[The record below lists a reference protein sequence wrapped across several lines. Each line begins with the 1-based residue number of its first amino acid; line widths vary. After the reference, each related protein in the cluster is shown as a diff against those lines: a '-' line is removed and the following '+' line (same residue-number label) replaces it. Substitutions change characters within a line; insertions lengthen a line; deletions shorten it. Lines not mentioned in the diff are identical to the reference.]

1 MSHYE
6 QRLQNDLDAIRTD
19 ITALG
24 STVHQALSNALDSL
38 LNRDSD
44 KAYQV
49 ILGDHPINRAADRL
63 NVACHGFIAKHL
75 PSAGHLRFVSS
86 SLRTIIL
93 LERLGD
99 YAATIAKESV
109 RLVNDLEG
117 SFRSD
122 VQVMGYDA
130 LGMLAEA
137 ISAYETMDADLAI
150 ATKSTATKVDREFIA
165 AYSDLVVANN
175 DGLQRIDLFARLN
188 IINLLERIN
197 DQAKNLCEEV
207 VFTKTGK
214 TKKRRRLS
222 LYFLDSHD
230 DSLTQVAVALC
241 RKFYADRVEA
251 FSAGKSASASIK
263 REYAEFCAQK
273 GLDFSG
279 LDPSTFSDEDLQ
291 FKNADVVVCINAK
304 IDQFSSQ
311 LAYGTSVVHWTIAES
326 DSVDQSFIQLS
337 EAVASL
343 IDLIRGPSTN
353 AESV

>member
-6 QRLQNDLDAIRTD
+6 QRLQHDLDAIRTD

-24 STVHQALSNALDSL
+24 STVHQALTSALESL

-44 KAYQV
+44 QAYKV

-109 RLVNDLEG
+109 RLDSGLEG
-117 SFRSD
+117 AFGSD
-122 VQVMGYDA
+122 VRVMGYDA
-130 LGMLAEA
+130 LGMLSDA
-137 ISAYETMDADLAI
+137 ITAYETMDTELA
-150 ATKSTATKVDREFIA
+150 ATTKASASKVDREYIT
-165 AYSDLVVANN
+165 AYSDLVVSDNRELDRA
-175 DGLQRIDLFARLN
+175 DLFGRLN
-188 IINLLERIN
+188 IINLLERVS

-207 VFTKTGK
+207 IFTKTGK
-214 TKKRRRLS
+214 TKTRRRLK
-222 LYFLDSHD
+222 LFFLDEHD
-230 DSLTQVAVALC
+230 AGHTQIAVALC

-251 FSAGKSASASIK
+251 FSAGKSGSSTIHQDLAT
-263 REYAEFCAQK
+263 FCGQK

-279 LDPSTFSDEDLQ
+279 LDPSTLVDDDPNFA
-291 FKNADVVVCINAK
+291 KADVVICINATL
-304 IDQFSSQ
+304 DHFSQTIS
-311 LAYGTSVVHWTIAES
+311 YGTSVLHWKISES
-326 DSVDQSFIQLS
+326 DSVEAQFLQLS
-337 EAVASL
+337 ESIASL
-343 IDLIRGPSTN
+343 VDLIRGPSIVTN
-353 AESV
+353 A